1 MQILLLLLIKEDI
14 YEDDDLKLALRECIL
29 IQLKLNHQ
37 EVLRYIVEESEI
49 SVILIAKLSFFFQAL
64 PLEVE
69 LFSNIEV
76 TSLYPED
83 EESKYVAQLDLFE

>member
-1 MQILLLLLIKEDI
+1 MQILLLLLIKENI
-14 YEDDDLKLALRECIL
+14 YDDEDLKIQLRECIL

-69 LFSNIEV
+69 LLQNAEI
-76 TSLYPED
+76 T
-83 EESKYVAQLDLFE
+83 